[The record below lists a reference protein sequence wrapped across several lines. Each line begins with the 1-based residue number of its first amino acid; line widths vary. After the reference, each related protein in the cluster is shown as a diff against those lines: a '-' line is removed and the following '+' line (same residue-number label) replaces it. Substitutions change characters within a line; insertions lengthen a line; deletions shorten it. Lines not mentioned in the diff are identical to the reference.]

1 METNDMKINRLLLS
15 TDFDHAFDRVSHAY
29 LWKVME
35 KLNFSPAVVNIFN
48 GIYKEASSSLQINNC
63 SNLEIEIKCGV
74 RQGCPLSTI
83 LFAISLE
90 PLLHSLKEKNI
101 KALAYADDLS
111 MILHSDK
118 SVKSSKQCNDEYC
131 SFSNAVLNIN

>member
-1 METNDMKINRLLLS
+1 MLNILREGIVETNDMKINRLLLS

-74 RQGCPLSTI
+74 RQGVLCQR
-83 LFAISLE
+83 FY
-90 PLLHSLKEKNI
+90 LLYL
-101 KALAYADDLS
+101 
-111 MILHSDK
+111 
-118 SVKSSKQCNDEYC
+118 
-131 SFSNAVLNIN
+131 